1 MDPIIEDY
9 FSGYRFKDDSI
20 DIDFSDLAFSYD
32 YNEVQE
38 LYFDQ
43 DVNNVILLAGKTG
56 LRKKD
61 MLARVCQDL
70 ELRGVSRNSILCID
84 FDIPAWYGED
94 VFSIIG
100 DFYRRR
106 ASIETPHVIINEIH
120 VIDGWFDLLTR
131 LHGQFPALKILASSS
146 VPSEVYESVY
156 SSGLDYF
163 KVVVLSE
170 KNDSNIKYR
179 TQSFGVFREFKYNIK
194 NNIVEIKGLTKEGK
208 KMPSH

>member
-1 MDPIIEDY
+1 M
-9 FSGYRFKDDSI
+9 
-20 DIDFSDLAFSYD
+20 
-32 YNEVQE
+32 
-38 LYFDQ
+38 
-43 DVNNVILLAGKTG
+43 
-56 LRKKD
+56 
-61 MLARVCQDL
+61 
-70 ELRGVSRNSILCID
+70 
-84 FDIPAWYGED
+84 
-94 VFSIIG
+94 IG

-106 ASIETPHVIINEIH
+106 APIETPHVIINEIH
-120 VIDGWFDLLTR
+120 VIDGWFEMLTR